1 MLYNLKL
8 IYWYICK
15 IICVLNWKFVIYSKI
30 VKKYLNLIF
39 LYFFFFIVVKLEVV
53 YW

>member
-15 IICVLNWKFVIYSKI
+15 IICVLNWKFVICSKI
-30 VKKYLNLIF
+30 VKKIF
-39 LYFFFFIVVKLEVV
+39 EFDFFVFFFFLLLLNWK
-53 YW
+53 